1 MRLRWSA
8 DKFLFTFLFLIL
20 LTPGGARA
28 QSLPGGLVTSDVGA
42 VGGAVGSAGVVGASI
57 AVTGAGADIW
67 GTADAFRFVYL
78 PLTGDGTV
86 VARVTSVQRV
96 ADWTKA
102 GVMMRE
108 SLSAGSPQAYMLV
121 SANKGIAFQRRVSA
135 NGASTS
141 TGAGSGYMPGYVR
154 MTRIGSSFTASY
166 STDGSAW
173 TTMGV
178 ETISMASTIYVGLAV
193 TSHADGALATATFEN
208 VGVTG
213 PQPSGGGGGGAGG
226 GGGGGETVETIVFF
240 RHGEKPAGG
249 YGQLTCQGLQR
260 ALALPSVLIG
270 RYGRP
275 QQLFAPNPLPKVND
289 PAGAFDYVRA
299 LAAIEPT
306 AIVLGLPVNAEYGHT
321 DVAGLRA
328 ALLDSA
334 LGSSTVFVSWEHL
347 RLVEV
352 VQGIMDTFQS
362 GVTVPAWTSGDYDSL
377 YVVRLRNVGG
387 TVTATFE
394 RDVQGLNNLPTTC
407 P

>member
-1 MRLRWSA
+1 MRVPLVSVER
-8 DKFLFTFLFLIL
+8 FVLTFLLLIP
-20 LTPGGARA
+20 LTSTLAHA

-42 VGGAVGSAGVVGASI
+42 VGGAVGSAGVVGSSI
-57 AVTGAGADIW
+57 AVTGGGADIW

-86 VARVTSVQRV
+86 VARVTGVQRV

-121 SANKGIAFQRRVSA
+121 SANKGIAFQRRVSG
-135 NGASTS
+135 NGIS
-141 TGAGSGYMPGYVR
+141 TGTSSGSGFMPGFVR
-154 MTRIGSSFTASY
+154 LTRAGSSFIASY

-173 TTMGV
+173 TTIGV
-178 ETISMASTIYVGLAV
+178 DTISMASTIYVGLAV
-193 TSHADGALATATFEN
+193 TSHTDGALATATFEN
-208 VGVTG
+208 VVVSG
-213 PQPSGGGGGGAGG
+213 PPPPPPGGEGG
-226 GGGGGETVETIVFF
+226 GGGGGSDSVETIVFF

-270 RYGRP
+270 RYGRA
-275 QQLFAPNPLPKVND
+275 QYLFAPNPLPKVSD
-289 PAGAFDYVRA
+289 AAGEFDYVRA

-306 AIVLGLPVNAEYGHT
+306 AIALGLPVNAQYGHPDT
-321 DVAGLRA
+321 AGLRA
-328 ALLDSA
+328 ALLDGA
-334 LGSSTVFVSWEHL
+334 LASSTVFVSWEHL

-352 VQGIMDTFQS
+352 VQSIMDTFQS

-377 YVVRLRNVGG
+377 YIVRLRNSGG
-387 TVTATFE
+387 RVTATFE
-394 RDVQGLNNLPTTC
+394 RDVQGLNNLPTSC